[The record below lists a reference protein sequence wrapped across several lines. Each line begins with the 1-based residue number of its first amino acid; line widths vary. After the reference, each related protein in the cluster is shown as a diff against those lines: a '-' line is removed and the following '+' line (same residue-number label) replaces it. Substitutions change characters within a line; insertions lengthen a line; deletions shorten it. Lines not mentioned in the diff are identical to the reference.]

1 MAVVAQSLVK
11 GTTLTG
17 DSFSVY
23 TAGAGTTVVSGA
35 VVANPTGTAVSL
47 TVSIQRSGGSALE
60 IIPARAIAA
69 GGTDLVPELAR
80 VLTAG
85 DVIIASGNGLNL
97 IVDGYMLS

>member
-11 GTTLTG
+11 GVTLTG
-17 DSFSVY
+17 DSSSVY

-35 VVANPTGTAVSL
+35 VVANPTSAAISL

-60 IIPARAIAA
+60 IIPGRAIAA
-69 GGTDLVPELAR
+69 GGTDLAPELGR
-80 VLTAG
+80 VLSAG

>member
-1 MAVVAQSLVK
+1 MAVIAQSLVK
-11 GTTLTG
+11 GTPLTG
-17 DSFSVY
+17 DSSSVY
-23 TAGAGTTVVSGA
+23 TAGAGTIVVSGA
-35 VVANPTGTAVSL
+35 VVANPTGAAVSL

-69 GGTDLVPELAR
+69 GGTDLLPELAR

-97 IVDGYMLS
+97 VVDGYMLS

>member
-17 DSFSVY
+17 DSSSVY

-35 VVANPTGTAVSL
+35 VVANPTGAAVSL

-97 IVDGYMLS
+97 VVDGYMLS